1 MLDTM
6 DDRQAT
12 ELLARLMP
20 ELDLHERELRAGS
33 PTMDDDA
40 VHEGALEAALRR
52 LGEAVSRR
60 TFVYLR
66 WRLERAR
73 RLARPAPAAPTAPEQ
88 QDTPPPST
96 PGTRAADD
104 ARIAAEASVLRVP
117 RLMCDDAGS
126 RWVVSEVG
134 PADAVGRPGAG
145 CLLFAHARVHRRL
158 TAYPADW
165 RLLSN
170 EALGALLPPA

>member
-1 MLDTM
+1 MLETM

-20 ELDLHERELRAGS
+20 EMALHERELRAGA

-40 VHEGALEAALRR
+40 VQEGALEAALRR
-52 LGEAVSRR
+52 LGEVVSRQ

-66 WRLERAR
+66 WRLERGRRMAR
-73 RLARPAPAAPTAPEQ
+73 TAPAAPSSPER
-88 QDTPPPST
+88 PAPST
-96 PGTRAADD
+96 PVARAADD
-104 ARIAAEASVLRVP
+104 VRIAAEASALRVP
-117 RLMCDDAGS
+117 RLMCDDAGA

-134 PADAVGRPGAG
+134 PPDAIGRPGAG
-145 CLLFAHARVHRRL
+145 CLVFAHARVHRRL

-170 EALGALLPPA
+170 EALGALLPLA

>member
-1 MLDTM
+1 M

-20 ELDLHERELRAGS
+20 ELDLHERELRAATPS
-33 PTMDDDA
+33 LDDDA
-40 VHEGALEAALRR
+40 VREDALAAALRR
-52 LGEAVSRR
+52 LGTAVSRQ

-73 RLARPAPAAPTAPEQ
+73 RMATAAPVAPALAVAAALS
-88 QDTPPPST
+88 PPPASPAS
-96 PGTRAADD
+96 PGAGSNAQ
-104 ARIAAEASVLRVP
+104 IEAEASALRVP
-117 RLMCDDAGS
+117 RLMCDTAGD

-134 PADAVGRPGAG
+134 PPGAVGRPGAG
-145 CLLFAHARVHRRL
+145 CLVFAHARVHRRL

-165 RLLSN
+165 RSLSN

>member
-20 ELDLHERELRAGS
+20 ELALHERELRAGS

-40 VHEGALEAALRR
+40 VQEGALEAALRR
-52 LGEAVSRR
+52 IGEAVSRR

-66 WRLERAR
+66 WRLERTRRMAR
-73 RLARPAPAAPTAPEQ
+73 TAPAAPTLPEMP
-88 QDTPPPST
+88 TPVPST
-96 PGTRAADD
+96 PGMRAADD

-117 RLMCDDAGS
+117 RLMCDDAGD
-126 RWVVSEVG
+126 RWVVCEVG
-134 PADAVGRPGAG
+134 PPDALGRPGAG
-145 CLLFAHARVHRRL
+145 CLVFAQARVHRRL